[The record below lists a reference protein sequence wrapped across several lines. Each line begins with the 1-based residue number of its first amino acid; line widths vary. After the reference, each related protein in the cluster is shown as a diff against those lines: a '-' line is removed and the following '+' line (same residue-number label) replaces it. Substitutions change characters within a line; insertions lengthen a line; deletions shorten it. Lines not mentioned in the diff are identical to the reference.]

1 MKDQVNV
8 SQAKRIIL
16 FIAVLVI
23 ISLSCGNLF
32 GASNSDKD
40 PPPEN
45 TLPPAPG
52 ASTGI
57 IQGPQGVFLE
67 VAEGALSD
75 PGVVRVEVLPASTLP
90 WHETPFEADGPQY
103 QLMLGDGEQL
113 GGIAMTVPLPDPG
126 DSAKRYVYAAWVQPE
141 RGSPSLVG
149 AISREGKVTFPVA
162 GGGIYQLLKILPT
175 EEMSQLFENKAPLSV
190 PSYPQVASHWCSP
203 TAMTNLAGY
212 FQGAWPA
219 GGLGSVWGESSNWY
233 LAGLAHQP
241 SNKGNFFHRLLTAA
255 GYTVPED
262 VYQSFSNGNATLI
275 VWNWYAF
282 TISDFELL
290 ETPTYLWA
298 DVLALNQK
306 YAQELF
312 KAFQSYVEWN
322 LWGGMGYRRPVAWG
336 SNLADHSRTITGS
349 DGINLFF
356 NDPSSGS
363 WNQAKSWDA
372 YYNEVMASLSADT
385 TEIIGTLT
393 FSAQPRPENERRAV
407 LWLLPSTSKYE
418 GSILYTQGQDQT
430 SAARLIWD
438 GQGGNDLGY
447 YYYDMTGDLP
457 YGQPVLAEFQA
468 TTPWDA
474 VDYGYAIRSISEG
487 SYEYSVVT
495 ELYNEDGKVLMELPD
510 QNASV
515 GSGQRV
521 DFFPAGSI
529 SVKDLPAGLYY
540 MKFTLMQGTFVQDV
554 KYAYFKIAPPKL
566 FLSATPV
573 VVADP
578 ASRCEQF
585 GGDYA
590 LTMLDIPYGRT
601 ALTLFIQMADGVPGL
616 EIPVP
621 GDDGPWEYSATL
633 GDVKADR
640 CSYQGYTGRLYCDFG
655 LPENYLDTVR
665 PLKVYVNG
673 CDSPIFEHQR
683 VSIFAPEEPLPACT
697 AELNEET
704 CNAVGGTYVCT
715 PGIAGT
721 VCSCTCP

>member
-1 MKDQVNV
+1 MKE
-8 SQAKRIIL
+8 KYKTRRGIRIHL
-16 FIAVLVI
+16 FIALLAITSSNCSLV
-23 ISLSCGNLF
+23 
-32 GASNSDKD
+32 
-40 PPPEN
+40 
-45 TLPPAPG
+45 PG
-52 ASTGI
+52 ASSSGNDPTSAGNMPPAGTGI

-67 VAEGALSD
+67 LEEGALSD
-75 PGVVRVEVLPASTLP
+75 PSVVRMEVLPTSTLP
-90 WHETPFEADGPQY
+90 WQETPFEADGPQY
-103 QLMLGDGEQL
+103 QVMLRDGEQM
-113 GGIAMTVPLPDPG
+113 GGIVMNVPLPDAG
-126 DSAKRYVYAAWVQPE
+126 DSAGRFVYAAWVQPE
-141 RGSPSLVG
+141 QGSPSLVG
-149 AISREGKVTFPVA
+149 AIPREDKVTFPVA
-162 GGGIYQLLKILPT
+162 GGGIYQLVKILSA
-175 EEMSQLFENKAPLSV
+175 EEMSKFFENKDPLSV

-241 SNKGNFFHRLLTAA
+241 SNQGNFFHRLLTAA

-262 VYQSFSNGNATLI
+262 VYQSFSNGNATMI

-298 DVLALNQK
+298 DVLATNKLF
-306 YAQELF
+306 AQELF

-349 DGINLFF
+349 DGFNLYF

-363 WNQAKSWDA
+363 WNETKSWDA
-372 YYNEVMASLSADT
+372 YYNEVIASLSADT

-407 LWLLPSTSKYE
+407 LWLLPWTNSYE
-418 GSILYTQGQDQT
+418 GSILYTQGQTKT
-430 SAARLIWD
+430 SAAYWIWN
-438 GQGGNDLGY
+438 GQGFNDLGY
-447 YYYDMTGDLP
+447 YYFDTTDDLP
-457 YGQPVLAEFQA
+457 YELPVLAQFQA
-468 TTPWDA
+468 TTPWDS
-474 VDYGYAIRSISEG
+474 VDYGYAIRSISDG
-487 SYEYSVVT
+487 SYDYSVVT
-495 ELYNEDGKVLMELPD
+495 ELYDEDGKVSSDLPD

-515 GSGQRV
+515 DSGQRV
-521 DFFPAGSI
+521 EFFPAGSI
-529 SVKDLPAGLYY
+529 PVKDLPAGKYHL
-540 MKFTLMQGTFVQDV
+540 KFTLSQGTIVQDV
-554 KYAYFKIAPPKL
+554 KYVYFVIAHPKL
-566 FLSATPV
+566 TLDATPV
-573 VVADP
+573 VEVNP
-578 ASRCEQF
+578 AARCEHF
-585 GGDYA
+585 GGNYA

-621 GDDGPWEYSATL
+621 GDEGSWEYSAFL

-640 CSYQGYTGRLYCDFG
+640 CTFQGYAGRLYCDFG
-655 LPENYLDTVR
+655 LPETYLDTVR
-665 PLKVYVNG
+665 PLSVYVNG
-673 CDSPIFEHQR
+673 CDSPIFTHPR
-683 VSIFAPEEPLPACT
+683 VSIIAPEEPLPACT
-697 AELNEET
+697 ADLSEET

-721 VCSCTCP
+721 VCSCNCP